1 MPTSTVIKKTKSF
14 LKKKKKIP
22 KTQVIATIIFP
33 NKRDNGLDIYF
44 KNPQNIRNHELNK
57 P

>member
-1 MPTSTVIKKTKSF
+1 MLVPTSTVKKKTKSF
-14 LKKKKKIP
+14 LEKKMIP

-44 KNPQNIRNHELNK
+44 KNPQNIEIMN
-57 P
+57 

>member
-1 MPTSTVIKKTKSF
+1 M
-14 LKKKKKIP
+14 IP